1 MDKKMWWSPSA
12 KDQEKHLATH
22 PIYNGVKVD
31 RSIYFNKVLVPEV
44 PKKTALLRW
53 TPDGIVYSG
62 GKELRIELTGQPTSI
77 RSYLFGLLFLYSVDR
92 PLLENTDCPV
102 VNEAIHVRVADG
114 LFWLGGDGNNLSL
127 EEAVREMEEIAG
139 HRNRYVIQ
147 ILDDDE
153 ETMYLFVD
161 TIEEAASGLLAVPSD
176 LELEMKEDV
185 ELGDCRFLKLEGV
198 DFDKMF
204 AAGSTWEAV
213 IAAGTYKDYPLRNCL
228 VDPSFSAVLHFSA
241 EQ

>member
-1 MDKKMWWSPSA
+1 MWWSPSA

-31 RSIYFNKVLVPEV
+31 RSIYFNKVSVPEV

-62 GKELRIELTGQPTSI
+62 GKELRIELTGQTTSI
-77 RSYLFGLLFLYSVDR
+77 QSYLFGLLYLYSVDR

-102 VNEAIHVRVADG
+102 VNDAIHARVSES

-127 EEAVREMEEIAG
+127 EEAVREMEEIG
-139 HRNRYVIQ
+139 GGKRKRYVIR
-147 ILDDDE
+147 ILDDGE
-153 ETMYLFVD
+153 ESMCLFVD
-161 TIEEAASGLLAVPSD
+161 NIEEAASGLLAVPSD

-185 ELGDCRFLKLEGV
+185 ELGDCRFLKLEGA
-198 DFDKMF
+198 DLDKMF
-204 AAGSTWEAV
+204 ELGSTWEAV
-213 IAAGTYKDYPLRNCL
+213 AEAGTYKDYLLRDCL

-241 EQ
+241 DQ